1 MVTSSVGPLCH
12 PWDGCASPDRREN
25 IPSARPLAYHL
36 LILALFIGCSPTVEA
51 PEEPCVVDP
60 SLSRE
65 VREEVYQQTG
75 RRFERAEFFSPDP
88 DSVPGELRWMS
99 PLIVEEQD
107 PLQAEDP
114 PLGRFGRLDTDVS
127 GQVVVHSDQPTVYH
141 QAQRVDVGDSSLEQS
156 TFLWFYPCSQ
166 SGSEPSWRGFRM
178 VLDQRGFAIVWELLS
193 SEAPLRILY
202 VSKPIENAAR
212 RQYGNAL
219 PERRYVVEPSVETH
233 PDLVVA
239 RIVGDGP
246 QPMGPFL
253 YLDFPARRV
262 STLICRCEPSQ
273 VASFPAS
280 HLYQMVEIQ
289 QADPSIRL
297 LIDRAVNH
305 DAGGSIA
312 ALRLP
317 SEMLDFSIH
326 RDPGR
331 AQAHWHDES

>member
-1 MVTSSVGPLCH
+1 MVTSSVGPL
-12 PWDGCASPDRREN
+12 
-25 IPSARPLAYHL
+25 AYSL
-36 LILALFIGCSPTVEA
+36 LILALSIGCSPNLEL
-51 PEEPCVVDP
+51 PEEPCVVDHT
-60 SLSRE
+60 LLHEARQ
-65 VREEVYQQTG
+65 EVYQQTG

-99 PLIVEEQD
+99 PLIVEELD
-107 PLQAEDP
+107 PLQAEDSP
-114 PLGRFGRLDTDVS
+114 IGRFGRLDTDVA
-127 GQVVVHSDQPTVYH
+127 GQVKVHSDQPTVYH
-141 QAQRVDVGDSSLEQS
+141 KAQPIKVGEASLEQS
-156 TFLWFYPCSQ
+156 TFLWFYPSSQ
-166 SGSEPSWRGFRM
+166 TGGETSWRGFRM

-212 RQYGNAL
+212 RQYGNPL

-233 PDLVVA
+233 ADLVVA

-280 HLYQMVEIQ
+280 HLYRMVDVQ
-289 QADPSIRL
+289 QADPSIRR
-297 LIDRAVNH
+297 IVDQAGNH
-305 DAGGSIA
+305 DSGGSLG

-317 SEMLDFSIH
+317 SD
-326 RDPGR
+326 
-331 AQAHWHDES
+331 W

>member
-1 MVTSSVGPLCH
+1 MVTSSVGPL
-12 PWDGCASPDRREN
+12 
-25 IPSARPLAYHL
+25 AYRL
-36 LILALFIGCSPTVEA
+36 LILALFTGCSPTLEVA
-51 PEEPCVVDP
+51 EEPCVVDHT
-60 SLSRE
+60 LLHE
-65 VREEVYQQTG
+65 VRQEVYQRTG

-99 PLIVEEQD
+99 PLIVEEMD
-107 PLQAEDP
+107 PLQAEDS

-127 GQVVVHSDQPTVYH
+127 GQVKVHPDQPTVYH
-141 QAQRVDVGDSSLEQS
+141 EAQPIEVGEASLEQS
-156 TFLWFYPCSQ
+156 TFLWFYPSSQ
-166 SGSEPSWRGFRM
+166 AGGETSWRGFRM
-178 VLDQRGFAIVWELLS
+178 VLDQRGFAIIWELLS
-193 SEAPLRILY
+193 SDASLRILY

-212 RQYGNAL
+212 RQYGSPL

-233 PDLVVA
+233 ADLVVA

-280 HLYQMVEIQ
+280 HLYQLVEVQ
-289 QADPSIRL
+289 QADPSIRHVVEQAL
-297 LIDRAVNH
+297 NR
-305 DAGGSIA
+305 DAGGSIQV
-312 ALRLP
+312 LRLP
-317 SEMLDFSIH
+317 SEMLEFTIH
-326 RDPGR
+326 RAPSR